1 MSNHGYIA
9 SCLGPVVDVQLIS
22 DVYRENKTVYSRVR
36 EGLVYSE
43 ILGQKD
49 FYIGRDVFYP
59 TVYDSM
65 TIVRPSVCFREGIT
79 AANCM
84 SRFNTF
90 ILGLP
95 YNTAYLLAV
104 THLIPLDYSHSLE
117 ILVHMHWSKQ
127 TDGLTGI
134 FGESYSR
141 MEVILVSNNRQDL
154 VLGFMSLYLLI
165 KSYSN
170 SLVAEVSQQMYGG
183 VLRCISL
190 GSTEGL
196 STWRCSIQLNVQA
209 AVVPVGR
216 ISLGRILNVVGSAV
230 DFYDDQPITLAYG
243 QSPICR
249 SHKEGVV
256 GPVPI
261 GRVLMTIVD
270 QMLVSILY

>member
-1 MSNHGYIA
+1 M
-9 SCLGPVVDVQLIS
+9 
-22 DVYRENKTVYSRVR
+22 
-36 EGLVYSE
+36 
-43 ILGQKD
+43 GQKD

-154 VLGFMSLYLLI
+154 VLGFVSLYLLI

>member
-79 AANCM
+79 ATNCM

-104 THLIPLDYSHSLE
+104 THLILADYRHSLE
-117 ILVHMHWSKQ
+117 ILVHMYWVKQ
-127 TDGLTGI
+127 TDGITGI

-141 MEVILVSNNRQDL
+141 MEFRN
-154 VLGFMSLYLLI
+154 
-165 KSYSN
+165 
-170 SLVAEVSQQMYGG
+170 
-183 VLRCISL
+183 
-190 GSTEGL
+190 
-196 STWRCSIQLNVQA
+196 
-209 AVVPVGR
+209 
-216 ISLGRILNVVGSAV
+216 
-230 DFYDDQPITLAYG
+230 
-243 QSPICR
+243 
-249 SHKEGVV
+249 
-256 GPVPI
+256 
-261 GRVLMTIVD
+261 
-270 QMLVSILY
+270 